1 MMTNVWA
8 AFWIGVGVPSAL
20 YLAKRLIDWA
30 FVPGV
35 HLPWLDRFTRPN
47 NPDHQEDTEDDY
59 S

>member
-20 YLAKRLIDWA
+20 YLSKRLIDWA
-30 FVPGV
+30 FQPGV

-47 NPDHQEDTEDDY
+47 DSTDHQEDSDAY
-59 S
+59 